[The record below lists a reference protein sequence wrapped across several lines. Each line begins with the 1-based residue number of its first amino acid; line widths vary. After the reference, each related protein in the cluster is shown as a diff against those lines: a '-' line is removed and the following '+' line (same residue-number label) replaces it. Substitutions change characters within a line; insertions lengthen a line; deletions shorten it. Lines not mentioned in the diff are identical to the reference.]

1 MRPLSHQDTLV
12 PWSCLS
18 KNNAISAH
26 SPTFFSVAFP
36 PSCNMSLHGCWNVV
50 DRKRGHANMHLIIP
64 LRPRAMSRPG
74 HALRLVEKTKKA
86 YANSFIH
93 MVIKLCDMKHI
104 ITFLILASQHRMPC
118 FAYWFESWAQRS
130 GCDCCATT
138 WKLRRV
144 KHSFLFFS
152 TIDTL
157 HKIMY
162 MNLKYMNETIRE
174 TY

>member
-1 MRPLSHQDTLV
+1 MWRILCGRCLLITWNAVHLHVLTHIQSTRTSILQHIHWTSCHCLGHHDIDMMFFFMRPLSHQDTLV

-74 HALRLVEKTKKA
+74 HALRLVEEKKRPTQ
-86 YANSFIH
+86 IH
-93 MVIKLCDMKHI
+93 
-104 ITFLILASQHRMPC
+104 S
-118 FAYWFESWAQRS
+118 Y
-130 GCDCCATT
+130 T
-138 WKLRRV
+138 W
-144 KHSFLFFS
+144 
-152 TIDTL
+152 
-157 HKIMY
+157 
-162 MNLKYMNETIRE
+162 
-174 TY
+174 